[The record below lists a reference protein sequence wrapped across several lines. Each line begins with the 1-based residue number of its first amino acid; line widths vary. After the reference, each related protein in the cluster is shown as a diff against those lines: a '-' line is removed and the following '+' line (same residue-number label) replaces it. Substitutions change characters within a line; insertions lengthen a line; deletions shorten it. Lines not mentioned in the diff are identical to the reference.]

1 MPLTIKQKAFADLYI
16 KYGNASRAAREAG
29 YSEKTARA
37 IAGEYLTKPA
47 IKAYIDER
55 LSAIEAARIADA
67 NEVMR
72 FFTSV
77 LRGEEKD
84 QFGLDVAMTDR
95 LNAGKELLRRFERA
109 EGRNNSEVLQ
119 KAKDLL
125 GAIDGVIE

>member
-1 MPLTIKQKAFADLYI
+1 MALTVRQKAFADLYI
-16 KYGNASRAAREAG
+16 KLGNASEAARQAG
-29 YSEKTARA
+29 YSKRTAGNIGFENLEKPE
-37 IAGEYLTKPA
+37 IA
-47 IKAYIDER
+47 AYIKER
-55 LSAIEAARIADA
+55 LAAAEAARIADA

-125 GAIDGVIE
+125 GEIDGVID

>member
-1 MPLTIKQKAFADLYI
+1 MALTVRQKAFADLYI
-16 KYGNASRAAREAG
+16 KLGNASEAARQAG
-29 YSEKTARA
+29 YSQRTARQ
-37 IAGEYLTKPA
+37 IAGEYLAKPA
-47 IKAYIDER
+47 IRDYINER
-55 LSAIEAARIADA
+55 LAAVEALRIADA

-109 EGRNNSEVLQ
+109 EGRNNTEALK
-119 KAKDLL
+119 KARELL
-125 GAIDGVIE
+125 GEIDGVID